1 MGNKD
6 APKPQQNTTVEIK
19 TVPDAEA
26 RATAPNIK
34 IVESIDRLT
43 EFIKETRR
51 GVVVAIAATFS
62 TAVALSLEPWIGLG
76 GVILFISVTVVF
88 VAVILLYIFK
98 LYIFAQR
105 PPRSR

>member
-1 MGNKD
+1 M
-6 APKPQQNTTVEIK
+6 
-19 TVPDAEA
+19 
-26 RATAPNIK
+26 
-34 IVESIDRLT
+34 DRLST
-43 EFIKETRR
+43 VINRIDKLVKETRK
-51 GVVVAIAATFS
+51 GVVVAIAVTIV
-62 TAVALSLEPWIGLG
+62 TAITLSLEPWIGLG